1 VISRR
6 APLAGLAGGERG
18 IAARAGPTPVGAGPR
33 VGVEDDRLV
42 EDGRRRLRRVAVVGL
57 RPLHPHGI
65 RLDGEDEGRLEL
77 VPVATELLLE
87 PQLDGARE
95 RGQVGD
101 RDPHVVR
108 RVPHDDPEGRLRR
121 DAGVDDGEPARA
133 LADEP
138 VGMSVRSAMNVSARS
153 C

>member
-1 VISRR
+1 
-6 APLAGLAGGERG
+6 
-18 IAARAGPTPVGAGPR
+18 
-33 VGVEDDRLV
+33 
-42 EDGRRRLRRVAVVGL
+42 VAVVGL

-108 RVPHDDPEGRLRR
+108 RVRTTTRR
-121 DAGVDDGEPARA
+121 GASVETPVLMTASRRA
-133 LADEP
+133 PWRTKP
-138 VGMSVRSAMNVSARS
+138 VGMSVRSAMNVSARR